1 MNKLA
6 YEIDGKIEYLPV
18 WYSLRS
24 DEEIEEAK
32 RIVIEAAKNP
42 IKYDNSKIEIDEVEI
57 RKQLRSEFNEDQ
69 IDEIIR
75 MLYDGRTLDSAM
87 QSIYE

>member
-87 QSIYE
+87 QSIYA

>member
-87 QSIYE
+87 QSMYA